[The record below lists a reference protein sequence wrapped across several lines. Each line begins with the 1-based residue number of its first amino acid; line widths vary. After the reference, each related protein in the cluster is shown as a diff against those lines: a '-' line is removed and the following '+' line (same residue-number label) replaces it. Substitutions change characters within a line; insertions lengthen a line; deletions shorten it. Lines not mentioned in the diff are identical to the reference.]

1 LAREPL
7 PMELRKRLGYVPL
20 LAAGVVV
27 FLGLVFLGGLTGL
40 LWHIRTFDWWVKLSP
55 SVLEPTADWVV
66 WVVCFLLT
74 LSPALVALVRRRVAP
89 ELLVVLTA
97 LIFPSLS
104 LITMT
109 FSYRVGTVL
118 LVASGFLAGYT
129 LISRSPSLVGVER
142 GLALRVVSAEVF
154 GFLSLMAAGGVVS
167 VLLWREDFF
176 LALVSGSSL
185 EPMDTWLS
193 MLAVDLETF
202 YLGRPFLSA
211 LSIMLAVAAVVCL
224 FRESFDRITKIFSRG
239 LTRKKDSTDAIPRPV
254 AACSKSVY
262 QYWLPY
268 LGLAGSMALGVGM
281 TLYPYLSGGFGG
293 VLGVDSPFYIENLRS
308 MRSWADVIRVLPTGR
323 ALFLLLLFLI
333 EAATGLSAEWVVI
346 LMPAILSV
354 LLAVSSFML
363 TKEATGRL
371 SLAAF
376 ASALSVVSAQT
387 ALGMAAGIIT
397 NWFALSI
404 ANFMFALI
412 VRSIRLRSV
421 VAAVGSLLVSLVLLG
436 SYGFLWVVVI
446 AELALVLFA
455 SILAFRAVSRPE
467 WRNEVAVSGGVLTGS
482 ILLPLM
488 LLSVVSLL
496 GFRVQGIDPRVWFG
510 QAWDQVT
517 HLRPEL
523 LSSVWGVLEEAFDL
537 AGNRI
542 DLPFLTILSILG
554 LLDYRSQARAFT
566 RILSAMILVPTMLTL
581 IISASSAAPYTPMWL
596 TWRGLYVIPL
606 YLTGALGVESIIR
619 RVNDSVAPWT
629 SPSRL
634 AFAGTFATY
643 VFLSHLSYSLRA
655 LELLMIVAR
664 AQ

>member
-1 LAREPL
+1 
-7 PMELRKRLGYVPL
+7 MQSHKRLGYVPL

-27 FLGLVFLGGLTGL
+27 FLGLVFLGGLTEL

-74 LSPALVALVRRRVAP
+74 LSPAVVVLVRKRLTP

-97 LIFPSLS
+97 VIFPSLS
-104 LITMT
+104 LISMA
-109 FSYRVGTVL
+109 FSYRVGAML

-129 LISRSPSLVGVER
+129 LISRSPSLLGVER
-142 GLALRVVSAEVF
+142 GLALRLVSAEVF

-185 EPMDTWLS
+185 EPMDAWLS

-211 LSIMLAVAAVVCL
+211 ILIILAVTAIVCL
-224 FRESFDRITKIFSRG
+224 FRESFERITRRFSRG

-254 AACSKSVY
+254 AARSKSVY

-268 LGLAGSMALGVGM
+268 LVLAGCMALGVGM
-281 TLYPYLSGGFGG
+281 TLYPSLFAGFGE
-293 VLGVDSPFYIENLRS
+293 VLGVDSPFYIQNLRS
-308 MRSWADVIRVLPTGR
+308 MNSVADAVRFLPTGR
-323 ALFLLLLFLI
+323 AFFLLLLFLI
-333 EAATGLSAEWVVI
+333 EAATGLSAELVVR
-346 LMPAILSV
+346 LMPAILSF
-354 LLAVSSFML
+354 LLSLSSFML
-363 TKEATGRL
+363 AKEGTGRL
-371 SLAAF
+371 WLAAF
-376 ASALSVVSAQT
+376 ASVLSVISAQT
-387 ALGMAAGIIT
+387 ALGMAAGIIN

-404 ANFMFALI
+404 ANFMFAMI

-421 VAAVGSLLVSLVLLG
+421 VAAVGSLILSLVLLA
-436 SYGFLWVVVI
+436 SYSFLWVVVI
-446 AELALVLFA
+446 AELAFVLFA
-455 SILAFRAVSRPE
+455 SVLAFRSVSRPE
-467 WRNEVAVSGGVLTGS
+467 WRNEVAVSGTVLTGS
-482 ILLPLM
+482 ILIPVV
-488 LLSVVSLL
+488 LLFVVSQL
-496 GFRVQGIDPRVWFG
+496 GFRVGGIDPGVWFG
-510 QAWDQVT
+510 QAWDQLT
-517 HLRPEL
+517 HTQPEL
-523 LSSVWGVLEEAFDL
+523 LGSVWSVLEEALDI

-542 DLPFLTILSILG
+542 DLPLLTILSILG
-554 LLDYRSQARAFT
+554 LLDYKSQTRSFT

-581 IISASSAAPYTPMWL
+581 IISASSSAPYTPIWL

-619 RVNDSVAPWT
+619 RVNGSAPPWR
-629 SPSRL
+629 SRSRL
-634 AFAGTFATY
+634 AFAATFATY
-643 VFLSHLSYSLRA
+643 IFLSHLSYSLRA
-655 LELLMIVAR
+655 LELLIIVAR

>member
-1 LAREPL
+1 
-7 PMELRKRLGYVPL
+7 MQSHKRLGYVPL

-74 LSPALVALVRRRVAP
+74 LSPAVVALARKRATP
-89 ELLVVLTA
+89 QLLVVLTA
-97 LIFPSLS
+97 VIFPSLS
-104 LITMT
+104 LISMA

-118 LVASGFLAGYT
+118 LVGSGFLAGYT
-129 LISRSPSLVGVER
+129 LISRSPSFVGVER
-142 GLALRVVSAEVF
+142 GLALRLVSAEVF

-167 VLLWREDFF
+167 VLLWRENFF

-211 LSIMLAVAAVVCL
+211 ILIMLAAAAILPL
-224 FRESFDRITKIFSRG
+224 FSESFERITRRLSRR
-239 LTRKKDSTDAIPRPV
+239 LTRKRDSTDAIPRPV
-254 AACSKSVY
+254 AGRSKSVY
-262 QYWLPY
+262 QCWLPY
-268 LGLAGSMALGVGM
+268 LGLAGSMAFGVGM
-281 TLYPYLSGGFGG
+281 TLYPYLFAGFGG

-308 MRSWADVIRVLPTGR
+308 MGSWADAIKLLPTGR

-333 EAATGLSAEWVVI
+333 EAATGLSAEWVVR

-363 TKEATGRL
+363 TKEGTGRL
-371 SLAAF
+371 WLAAF
-376 ASALSVVSAQT
+376 ASALSVISAQT

-397 NWFALSI
+397 NWFALSV
-404 ANFMFALI
+404 ASFMFALMI
-412 VRSIRLRSV
+412 RSIRLHSV
-421 VAAVGSLLVSLVLLG
+421 VAAVGSLLSSLVLLG
-436 SYGFLWVVVI
+436 SYGFLWVVAI

-455 SILAFRAVSRPE
+455 SVLAFWTASRHE
-467 WRNEVAVSGGVLTGS
+467 WRIEVAVIGGVLTGS
-482 ILLPLM
+482 ILIPLT
-488 LLSVVSLL
+488 VVLAASLL
-496 GFRVQGIDPRVWFG
+496 GFRAEGIDPGVWFAS
-510 QAWDQVT
+510 AWDTVT
-517 HLRPEL
+517 HVQLGL
-523 LSSVWGVLEEAFDL
+523 LGSVWGVLEEAFDF

-542 DLPFLTILSILG
+542 DLPFLTILSVVG
-554 LLDYRSQARAFT
+554 LLDYTSQTRSFT

-581 IISASSAAPYTPMWL
+581 IISASSSAPYTPMWL

-619 RVNDSVAPWT
+619 RVNGSAPPWR
-629 SPSRL
+629 SRSRL

-643 VFLSHLSYSLRA
+643 IFLSHLSYSLRA
-655 LELLMIVAR
+655 LELLIIVAR